1 MATMPC
7 DATEATLMQTPDALY
22 RHKQFP
28 EMALVRDEL
37 VGAAEGQHAREEDG
51 RVDDEWDLGADRPQR
66 ETHARVAVDHRRD
79 VEVVLLQLAREVEVD
94 RVHEVVRVV
103 RATLDALLG
112 PNPAS
117 CVSHRVVPCHGR
129 NHPLPG
135 EGALRVRG
143 PEGADYHSSPIIR
156 AELVDLFGHHA
167 VQLCVRE
174 NSRSHPRRAGSS
186 KMAIDGA
193 S

>member
-1 MATMPC
+1 MEASEVPRGD
-7 DATEATLMQTPDALY
+7 DA
-22 RHKQFP
+22 
-28 EMALVRDEL
+28 V
-37 VGAAEGQHAREEDG
+37 
-51 RVDDEWDLGADRPQR
+51 
-66 ETHARVAVDHRRD
+66 RRD
-79 VEVVLLQLAREVEVD
+79 GGDFVLLQLAREVEVD
-94 RVHEVVRVV
+94 RVHEVGRVV
-103 RATLDALLG
+103 SATLDALLG

-117 CVSHRVVPCHGR
+117 CMSHRDRR

-135 EGALRVRG
+135 EGALRVRS